1 LTLSLEILYIISM
14 DTKPSKNRTRS
25 PAIIAL
31 AALIALTAVTAAA
44 KDTLTFA
51 AVGDIMMGLNY
62 PDNAPVLPPQD
73 GALTFQSVAGVLRD
87 ADITIGNLEGVLL
100 DSGGWAKRCANPS
113 VCYVFRSPERYVKH
127 LADAGFDLMSVANNH
142 SGDFGDAGRAGTVR
156 ALTSAGLG
164 FAGFE
169 GTAESYV
176 LEREGIRYGFAA
188 FAPNVGTVSF
198 HDQARAKELIAE
210 VRKKCDILIVS
221 MHIGAEGPRHGRITR
236 QPELF
241 VGENRGNPYAFA
253 RLAIDSGADMVIGH
267 GPHVPRA
274 VDLYKGKFIAYSLG
288 NFATNT
294 SVNISGE
301 SGYAPIVKIRTD
313 RKGNFIDGEIVS
325 AIQQGERGERRPF
338 LDPTGACVREI
349 KRLTE
354 IDLPETEISIDGKTG
369 KITRK

>member
-1 LTLSLEILYIISM
+1 LSSVIALTVL
-14 DTKPSKNRTRS
+14 
-25 PAIIAL
+25 IAL
-31 AALIALTAVTAAA
+31 ASSVAAAA

-62 PDNAPVLPPQD
+62 PDNAPVLPPRD
-73 GALTFQSVAGVLRD
+73 GALTFESVAGVLRD

-100 DSGGWAKRCANPS
+100 DSGGTAKRCANPS
-113 VCYVFRSPERYVKH
+113 VCYVFRSPERYVMH
-127 LADAGFDLMSVANNH
+127 LVDAGFDLLSVANNH

-156 ALTSAGLG
+156 ALTAARLG

-176 LEREGIRYGFAA
+176 LERDGIRYGFVA
-188 FAPNVGTVSF
+188 FAPNIGTVRFS
-198 HDQARAKELIAE
+198 DLPKAKELIAE

-221 MHIGAEGPRHGRITR
+221 MHIGAEGPRHSRITR
-236 QPELF
+236 RPEMF
-241 VGENRGNPYAFA
+241 VGENRGNPYEFA
-253 RLAIDSGADMVIGH
+253 RLAIDHGADLVIGH

-294 SVNISGE
+294 GVNISGE

-313 RKGNFIDGEIVS
+313 LKGNFIDGEIIS
-325 AIQQGERGERRPF
+325 AIQDGERGERRPF
-338 LDPTGACVREI
+338 LDSTGACI
-349 KRLTE
+349 KMIKTLTE
-354 IDLPETEISIDGKTG
+354 IDLPETGISIDGKTG
-369 KITRK
+369 KITKK

>member
-1 LTLSLEILYIISM
+1 MTMKTRKTQNQIRLSLSALIL
-14 DTKPSKNRTRS
+14 
-25 PAIIAL
+25 L
-31 AALIALTAVTAAA
+31 AAAIPAAA
-44 KDTLTFA
+44 APKDTLTFI

-73 GALTFQSVAGVLRD
+73 GALTFESVAGVLRD

-100 DSGGWAKRCANPS
+100 DSGGYAKRCANPS

-127 LADAGFDLMSVANNH
+127 LVDAGFDLMSVANNH

-156 ALTSAGLG
+156 SLRSAGLG

-169 GTAESYV
+169 GIAESYI
-176 LEREGIRYGFAA
+176 LERDGIRYGFVA
-188 FAPNVGTVSF
+188 FAPNTGTVSF
-198 HDQARAKELIAE
+198 HDQPRARELIAE
-210 VRKKCDILIVS
+210 VKKKCDIMIVS
-221 MHIGAEGPRHGRITR
+221 MHIGAEGPRHSRITR
-236 QPELF
+236 NSELF

-253 RLAIDSGADMVIGH
+253 RLAIDSGADLVIGH

-274 VDLYKGKFIAYSLG
+274 ADLYKGKFIAYSLG

-301 SGYAPIVKIRTD
+301 SGYAPILKIRTD
-313 RKGNFIDGEIVS
+313 RKGDFIDGEIVS
-325 AIQQGERGERRPF
+325 AIQHGERGERRPH
-338 LDPTGACVREI
+338 LDPAGVCIKEI

-369 KITRK
+369 RITKK

>member
-1 LTLSLEILYIISM
+1 LPT
-14 DTKPSKNRTRS
+14 
-25 PAIIAL
+25 
-31 AALIALTAVTAAA
+31 LIAFATLAVATAIPAAA
-44 KDTLTFA
+44 APKDTLTFA

-62 PDNAPVLPPQD
+62 PDNAPTLPPQD
-73 GALTFQSVAGVLRD
+73 GALTFESVADVLRN
-87 ADITIGNLEGVLL
+87 ADVTVGNLEGVLL
-100 DSGGWAKRCANPS
+100 DSGGYGKRCANPS
-113 VCYVFRSPERYVKH
+113 VCYTFRSPERYVKH
-127 LADAGFDLMSVANNH
+127 LVNAGFDLMSVANNH

-176 LEREGIRYGFAA
+176 LEREGIRYGFVA

-198 HDQARAKELIAE
+198 HELPRAKEILAE

-221 MHIGAEGPRHGRITR
+221 MHIGAEGARHSRITR
-236 QPELF
+236 NSELF
-241 VGENRGNPYAFA
+241 VGENRGNPYVFA
-253 RLAIDSGADMVIGH
+253 RFAIDNGADMVIGH

-294 SVNISGE
+294 SVNIAGE

-313 RKGNFIDGEIVS
+313 RKGDFIDGEIVS
-325 AIQQGERGERRPF
+325 AIQRGERGERRPY
-338 LDPTGACVREI
+338 LDPTGACIKEM

-369 KITRK
+369 RITKK

>member
-1 LTLSLEILYIISM
+1 MKTRKAENLTKISLATLI
-14 DTKPSKNRTRS
+14 
-25 PAIIAL
+25 AFAAL
-31 AALIALTAVTAAA
+31 AAPAAA
-44 KDTLTFA
+44 APKDTLTFA

-73 GALTFQSVAGVLRD
+73 GALTFESVAGVLRD
-87 ADITIGNLEGVLL
+87 ADVTIGNLEGVLL
-100 DSGGWAKRCANPS
+100 DSGGYAKRCANPS

-127 LADAGFDLMSVANNH
+127 LVNAGFDLMSVANNH

-156 ALTSAGLG
+156 SLRGADLG

-169 GTAESYV
+169 GIAESYI
-176 LEREGIRYGFAA
+176 LEREGIRYGFVA
-188 FAPNVGTVSF
+188 FAPNTGTVSF
-198 HDQARAKELIAE
+198 HDQPRARELIAE
-210 VRKKCDILIVS
+210 VKKKCDIMIVS
-221 MHIGAEGPRHGRITR
+221 MHIGAEGSRHSRITR
-236 QPELF
+236 NSELF

-253 RLAIDSGADMVIGH
+253 RLAVDSGADLVIGH

-301 SGYAPIVKIRTD
+301 SGYAPILKIRTD
-313 RKGNFIDGEIVS
+313 RKGDFIDGEIVS
-325 AIQQGERGERRPF
+325 AIQQGERGERRPH
-338 LDPTGACVREI
+338 LDPSGACVKEI

-354 IDLPETEISIDGKTG
+354 IDIPETGIAIDGKTG
-369 KITRK
+369 RITKK

>member
-1 LTLSLEILYIISM
+1 MKKYKAENQARIILS
-14 DTKPSKNRTRS
+14 T
-25 PAIIAL
+25 
-31 AALIALTAVTAAA
+31 LIAFTALTVVTSTPVVAAP
-44 KDTLTFA
+44 KDTLTIA

-73 GALTFQSVAGVLRD
+73 GALTFESVAGVLRN

-100 DSGGWAKRCANPS
+100 DSGGYAKRCANPS

-127 LADAGFDLMSVANNH
+127 LADAGFDLLSVANNH

-156 ALTSAGLG
+156 SLRSAGLG

-169 GTAESYV
+169 GIAESYI
-176 LEREGIRYGFAA
+176 LERDGIRYGFVA
-188 FAPNVGTVSF
+188 FAPNTGTVSF
-198 HDQARAKELIAE
+198 HDQPRARELIAE
-210 VRKKCDILIVS
+210 VRKKCDIMIVS
-221 MHIGAEGPRHGRITR
+221 MHIGAEGSRYSRITR
-236 QPELF
+236 NSELF

-253 RLAIDSGADMVIGH
+253 RLAIDSGADLVIGH

-301 SGYAPIVKIRTD
+301 SGYAPIMKIRID
-313 RKGNFIDGEIVS
+313 RNGDFIDGEIVS
-325 AIQQGERGERRPF
+325 AIQRGERGERRPY
-338 LDPTGACVREI
+338 LDPAGACIKEI

-354 IDLPETEISIDGKTG
+354 IDIPETGISIDGKTG
-369 KITRK
+369 RITKK

>member
-1 LTLSLEILYIISM
+1 M
-14 DTKPSKNRTRS
+14 
-25 PAIIAL
+25 L
-31 AALIALTAVTAAA
+31 AALIALAAATAAAA

-73 GALTFQSVAGVLRD
+73 GALTFGSVIGILRD
-87 ADITIGNLEGVLL
+87 ADITVGNLEGVLL
-100 DSGGWAKRCANPS
+100 DAGGTAKRCANPS

-127 LADAGFDLMSVANNH
+127 LVDAGFDLLSVANNH

-176 LEREGIRYGFAA
+176 LERDGIRYGFVA
-188 FAPNVGTVSF
+188 FAPNTGTVSF
-198 HDQARAKELIAE
+198 HDQPRARELIAE

-221 MHIGAEGPRHGRITR
+221 MHIGAEGSRYSRITR
-236 QPELF
+236 NSELF

-274 VDLYKGKFIAYSLG
+274 MDIYKGKFIAYSLG

-294 SVNISGE
+294 SVNINGE

-313 RKGNFIDGEIVS
+313 LKGNFIDGEIIS
-325 AIQQGERGERRPF
+325 AIQQGERGERRPYV
-338 LDPTGACVREI
+338 DPTGACIKEI

-354 IDLPETEISIDGKTG
+354 IDIPETGIYIDGKTG
-369 KITRK
+369 RITKR

>member
-1 LTLSLEILYIISM
+1 MPTL
-14 DTKPSKNRTRS
+14 
-25 PAIIAL
+25 IAL
-31 AALIALTAVTAAA
+31 AALIGAAA
-44 KDTLTFA
+44 IPAAAAPKDTLTFA

-62 PDNAPVLPPQD
+62 PSNAPVLPPQD
-73 GALTFQSVAGVLRD
+73 GALTFESVAGVLRG

-100 DSGGWAKRCANPS
+100 DSGGYAKRCANPS

-127 LADAGFDLMSVANNH
+127 LVDAGFDLMSVANNH

-156 ALTSAGLG
+156 SLRSAGLG

-169 GTAESYV
+169 GVAESYV
-176 LEREGIRYGFAA
+176 LERDGIRYGFVA
-188 FAPNVGTVSF
+188 FAPNIGTVSF
-198 HDQARAKELIAE
+198 HDLPRAKELIAE

-221 MHIGAEGPRHGRITR
+221 MHIGAEGSRYSRITR
-236 QPELF
+236 NSELF

-253 RLAIDSGADMVIGH
+253 RFAIDNGADLVIGH

-313 RKGNFIDGEIVS
+313 RNGNFIDGEIVS

-338 LDPTGACVREI
+338 LDPAGACIKEI

-354 IDLPETEISIDGKTG
+354 IDIPETGISIDGKTG
-369 KITRK
+369 KITKK